1 MYSII
6 LRSDDKIMGENN
18 DFTIQLSDVLPQLEC
33 GCKYKVK
40 LSNCIIS
47 QLTDNVTG
55 YVELRIKIGS
65 TTLYDSKIK
74 AYSSELIFFLP
85 DKHDNAIV
93 SRTGEQPEFMV
104 ESFNYNNIEIRI
116 LDEDGELLIDDS
128 NLSPYKVIIVLTFE
142 KV

>member
-6 LRSDDKIMGENN
+6 LRSNDKISGTNN
-18 DFTIQLSDVLPQLEC
+18 NFTIQLSDILPRLEC

-40 LSNCIIS
+40 LSNCIINQEEES
-47 QLTDNVTG
+47 NAK
-55 YVELRIKIGS
+55 YAELRIKIGS

-85 DKHDNAIV
+85 DKFDFSIV

-104 ESFNYNNIEIRI
+104 ESFNYNNIEIKI
-116 LDEDGELLIDDS
+116 LDQDGELLLDTE
-128 NLSPYKVIIVLTFE
+128 NNEPNHVIVVLTFE

>member
-47 QLTDNVTG
+47 QLTDNISG
-55 YVELRIKIGS
+55 YVELRIRIGS
-65 TTLYDSKIK
+65 TTLYDSQIK

-85 DKHDNAIV
+85 DQNDNAIV

-104 ESFNYNNIEIRI
+104 ESFNYNNIEVKI
-116 LDEDGELLIDDS
+116 LDSNGDYLDVDG
-128 NLSPYKVIIVLTFE
+128 SPNKVIIVLTFE

>member
-47 QLTDNVTG
+47 QVNQTLAS
-55 YVELRIKIGS
+55 YVELKIRIGS

-85 DKHDNAIV
+85 DADNIGV
-93 SRTGEQPEFMV
+93 LSGCGEQPEFMV
-104 ESFNYNNIEIRI
+104 ESFNYNNIEVKV
-116 LDEDGELLIDDS
+116 LNDS
-128 NLSPYKVIIVLTFE
+128 NDLLLDMENEIPDKVIIVLTFE